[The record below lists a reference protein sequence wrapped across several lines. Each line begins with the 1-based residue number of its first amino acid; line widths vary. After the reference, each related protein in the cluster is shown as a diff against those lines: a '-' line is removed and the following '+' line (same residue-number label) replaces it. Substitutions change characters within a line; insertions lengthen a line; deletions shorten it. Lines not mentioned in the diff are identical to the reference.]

1 MQTENNRKMCKHIKD
16 KDSYFFPTT
25 PSALFQGKK
34 SARKWRVGG
43 NSEYG
48 QYATKSRDAVSI
60 SAIAV

>member
-34 SARKWRVGG
+34 SAKKNGGLVGTP
-43 NSEYG
+43 NTVNTQQKAE
-48 QYATKSRDAVSI
+48 TL
-60 SAIAV
+60 